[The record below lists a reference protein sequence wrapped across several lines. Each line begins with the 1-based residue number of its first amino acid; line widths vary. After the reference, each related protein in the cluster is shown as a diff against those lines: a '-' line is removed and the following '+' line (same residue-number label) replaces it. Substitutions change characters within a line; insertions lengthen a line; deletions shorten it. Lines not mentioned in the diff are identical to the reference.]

1 MLEILNRKF
10 NDGFRYGPVYSY
22 HLNIIV
28 QEKCSDTLMAQRV
41 QELVNVEQK
50 VRNLAAHSIVS
61 ATPEW
66 VKERTGKSVDE
77 IMWLIKYICE
87 KVGIA
92 DGQESWR
99 SYDWMNKKIIERLDK
114 NAAVSSM
121 QRHRLNDKK
130 HN

>member
-1 MLEILNRKF
+1 
-10 NDGFRYGPVYSY
+10 
-22 HLNIIV
+22 
-28 QEKCSDTLMAQRV
+28 MAQRV

-99 SYDWMNKKIIERLDK
+99 SYDWMNKK
-114 NAAVSSM
+114 SSKDWTKRSCK
-121 QRHRLNDKK
+121 QHAKAPVE
-130 HN
+130 